1 MIRPII
7 TLRRKRILIDVDTQR
22 EFFLAAGASC
32 IRNHRRVLANIR
44 RVMAWARLKNIRMI
58 STARVYDNGT
68 ASREGHLESPDGPR
82 KISYT
87 VRNSHISFAADGCT
101 DLPRDIFKQYDQ
113 VILEKRSI
121 DPFEEP
127 RVDRML
133 SELRASEFI
142 LIGATAEGA
151 VKATAL
157 GLLARRKNVTILTDA
172 IGSCDKA
179 AAEIALR
186 QVEAKGAK
194 LVETKTLLGSSHL
207 RLVGICDCDRCR
219 GRIHKPSLRAGAF
232 ETKLQRRQDPGR

>member
-1 MIRPII
+1 
-7 TLRRKRILIDVDTQR
+7 
-22 EFFLAAGASC
+22 
-32 IRNHRRVLANIR
+32 
-44 RVMAWARLKNIRMI
+44 MAWARLKNIRMI

-68 ASREGHLESPDGPR
+68 KDRTGCLDTPDGAR

-87 VRNSHISFAADGCT
+87 VRGRRIIFAADGCT
-101 DLPRDIFKQYDQ
+101 DLPRDIFRQYDQ
-113 VILEKRSI
+113 VVLEKRSI

-127 RVDRML
+127 RADRML

-151 VKATAL
+151 IKATAL

-172 IGSCDKA
+172 IGSRDKA

-194 LVETKTLLGSSHL
+194 LAETKTLLGSSHL
-207 RLVGICDCDRCR
+207 RLVGVCDCDRCR
-219 GRIHKPSLRAGAF
+219 GRMQKPSLKAGA
-232 ETKLQRRQDPGR
+232 